1 MPLFAFQKPEKKKP
15 SETEIFL
22 KGKSVDD
29 IFKILDQYKDGII
42 PQDILAVLYN
52 HKDSSVRYRAL
63 ASLRNNPGLDKGI
76 VDAYLNLSF
85 KDKEAKIRSLALD
98 MYLSLNVWYK
108 NLKNNRSKLT
118 ESVCEKATQD
128 PDEAIRA
135 KGAFYT
141 LQLPEHWDRE
151 KSVIVLASYAKN
163 PFLKSKARKKVV
175 DRLVN
180 HPNFMVRYHL
190 ASNPNLKNPV
200 IFKKLSQDDSSP
212 VRAILALNS
221 SKNEETETTL
231 SKDSDALV
239 LYLMSVFCSHENAYL
254 LKDIKLRVHTWIQ
267 LKRKE
272 LNKTLAQKRFD
283 ITTSQNDKK
292 QDRLKK
298 AIDRIETILS
308 ENQQSIN
315 FEPALEDVD
324 ESIFTELT
332 FEADPWNQLYL
343 TGLEFQHLNDPV
355 IGLSQHTC
363 RQYLH
368 NINDREVLFWGY
380 IDSILFKPFLATSF
394 LGNLE
399 MSFLKPN
406 MEGNYGRE

>member
-1 MPLFAFQKPEKKKP
+1 M
-15 SETEIFL
+15 
-22 KGKSVDD
+22 
-29 IFKILDQYKDGII
+29 
-42 PQDILAVLYN
+42 
-52 HKDSSVRYRAL
+52 
-63 ASLRNNPGLDKGI
+63 SLSI
-76 VDAYLNLSF
+76 
-85 KDKEAKIRSLALD
+85 
-98 MYLSLNVWYK
+98 NVWGK
-108 NLKNNRSKLT
+108 NLKNNRNFLT
-118 ESVCEKATQD
+118 ELFCEKATQD

-141 LQLPEHWDRE
+141 SQLPKHWDHE

-163 PFLKSKARKKVV
+163 SFLRLKARKKVV
-175 DRLVN
+175 ERLVD
-180 HPNFMVRYHL
+180 HPNSIVRYHL

-200 IFKKLSQDDSSP
+200 IFKKLSQDDFSP

-231 SKDSDALV
+231 SKDNDALV

-272 LNKTLAQKRFD
+272 LSKKLEQKRFD
-283 ITTSQNDKK
+283 ITTGQDEKK
-292 QDRLKK
+292 QGRLKK

-315 FEPALEDVD
+315 FEPNLEDSG
-324 ESIFTELT
+324 ESIFSELI
-332 FEADPWNQLYL
+332 FEASPWNQLYL

-355 IGLSQHTC
+355 IGLSQHIC
-363 RQYLH
+363 RHHLLNTH
-368 NINDREVLFWGY
+368 DREVLFWGY

>member
-1 MPLFAFQKPEKKKP
+1 MPLFAYERTEEVPT
-15 SETEIFL
+15 ETEKFL
-22 KGKSVDD
+22 KSKSVDE

-63 ASLRNNPGLDKGI
+63 ASLRNNPGLHKGI
-76 VDAYLNLSF
+76 VDAYLKLSF
-85 KDKEAKIRSLALD
+85 KDKESKIRSLALD
-98 MYLSLNVWYK
+98 MYLSLNIWYK
-108 NLKNNRSKLT
+108 NLKSNRSYET
-118 ESVCEKATQD
+118 ETVCKKAAQD

-141 LQLPEHWDRE
+141 SKLPNQWNRE

-175 DRLVN
+175 DELVD

-212 VRAILALNS
+212 VRAILALNA
-221 SKNEETETTL
+221 SKNEETEVTL
-231 SKDSDALV
+231 SKDRDALV

-272 LNKTLAQKRFD
+272 LNKKLTQNRFE
-283 ITTSQNDKK
+283 ITISKNDKK

-308 ENQQSIN
+308 ENQQAIN
-315 FEPALEDVD
+315 FEPTPDYSD

-332 FEADPWNQLYL
+332 FEDSLWNQLYL

-355 IGLSQHTC
+355 IGLSQYTC
-363 RQYLH
+363 RHYLH
-368 NINDREVLFWGY
+368 NINDREVLFWGH